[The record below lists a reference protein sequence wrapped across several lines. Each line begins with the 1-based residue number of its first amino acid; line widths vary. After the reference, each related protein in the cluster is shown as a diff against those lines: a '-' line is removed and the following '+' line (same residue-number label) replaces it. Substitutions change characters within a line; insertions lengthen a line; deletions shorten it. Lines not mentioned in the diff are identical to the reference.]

1 MKINV
6 TNTIIGE
13 SKQSVKQIILEI
25 NMNRLFELSLWRRIL
40 TLFCLLGLVSS
51 ITFADELRLIREKSF
66 QMKDWQNVYVNASGA
81 DVKVESWDKQEVYV
95 KIFSNRRAEEK
106 MTFNVYQENEVVKVI
121 VKRKGSFFNWFGGGI
136 SVRIEI
142 MTPKN
147 YNANVETSGGDI
159 ITTNTDGKLKVET
172 SGGEISLFK
181 HKGAMDLST
190 SGGDIICKETTG
202 DLNAETSGGDIKID
216 LSEGKLYASTSGG
229 DIIINYSGMNKGFQA
244 ETSGGDIQVKLP
256 ANFKAKAHFET
267 SGGSITNNFSNSR
280 SERVRRGEVDA
291 EFNGGG
297 EILKL
302 ETSGGDIR
310 VDQK

>member
-1 MKINV
+1 
-6 TNTIIGE
+6 
-13 SKQSVKQIILEI
+13 
-25 NMNRLFELSLWRRIL
+25 MNRFFDLNMSKGIL
-40 TLFCLLGLVSS
+40 TVFCLLGLASS
-51 ITFADELRLIREKSF
+51 TTFADELRLIREKSF

-121 VKRKGSFFNWFGGGI
+121 VKRKGSFFNWFGGGL

-142 MTPKN
+142 ITPKN
-147 YNANVETSGGDI
+147 YNARVETSGGDIKVANITGGFRLETSGGDI

-256 ANFKAKAHFET
+256 ASFKARAHFET
-267 SGGSITNNFSNSR
+267 SGGGITNNFSNSK